1 MNIDEQYGEN
11 KYLKAEELDEDM
23 VVTIR
28 GVKVETLGQ
37 GKDAEEKP
45 VVYFKELPKGLALNK
60 TNATTIKTLY
70 GPETDDWK
78 GQKITL
84 WATEVDFQ
92 GKMVPAIRVRSRAP
106 SSKPKPK
113 PQPAPVAAE
122 QDDDDQDIP
131 F

>member
-84 WATEVDFQ
+84 FATEVDFQ
-92 GKMVPAIRVRSRAP
+92 GRQVMAIRVRSRAP

>member
-11 KYLKAEELDEDM
+11 KYLKAEELDEDI

-78 GQKITL
+78 GQRITL
-84 WATEVDFQ
+84 FATEVDFQ
-92 GKMVPAIRVRSRAP
+92 GRQVMAIRVRSRAP
-106 SSKPKPK
+106 GGKPKPK
-113 PQPAPVAAE
+113 PVAAAAD
-122 QDDDDQDIP
+122 QDDDDEAGIP